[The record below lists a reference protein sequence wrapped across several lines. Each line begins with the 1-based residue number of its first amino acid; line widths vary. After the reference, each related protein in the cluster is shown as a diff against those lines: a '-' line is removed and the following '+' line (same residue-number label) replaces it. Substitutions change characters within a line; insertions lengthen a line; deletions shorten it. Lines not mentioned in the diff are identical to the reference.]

1 MSRRAASL
9 LQSQSVMLLTA
20 TQAFGGS
27 VVPRVSR
34 GYPRRCTVVRV
45 LRRVT
50 VLATTEEVDPAEIEL
65 DAMERMEKSIDSI
78 RNNFNTV
85 RTGRANATILDRIEV
100 EYYGAMT
107 PLKSI
112 ANATTPDAQT
122 ILIQPFDKGAISD
135 IERAIMMS
143 DLGLTPSND
152 GNAIRLNIPP
162 LTAERRKELAKL
174 VSKLGEDGKVAL
186 RNVRRDALKSIGK
199 LEGISEDEIKS
210 LEDNI
215 ERITSDYVKQV
226 DELVKQKEQDI
237 AKV

>member
-1 MSRRAASL
+1 
-9 LQSQSVMLLTA
+9 MLLTA

-122 ILIQPFDKGAISD
+122 TLIQPFDKGAISD

>member
-1 MSRRAASL
+1 
-9 LQSQSVMLLTA
+9 MLLTA

-85 RTGRANATILDRIEV
+85 RTARANATILDRIEV

>member
-1 MSRRAASL
+1 
-9 LQSQSVMLLTA
+9 
-20 TQAFGGS
+20 
-27 VVPRVSR
+27 
-34 GYPRRCTVVRV
+34 
-45 LRRVT
+45 
-50 VLATTEEVDPAEIEL
+50 
-65 DAMERMEKSIDSI
+65 MERMEKSIDSI

-199 LEGISEDEIKS
+199 LEAISEDEIKS

>member
-1 MSRRAASL
+1 M
-9 LQSQSVMLLTA
+9 
-20 TQAFGGS
+20 
-27 VVPRVSR
+27 
-34 GYPRRCTVVRV
+34 RV
-45 LRRVT
+45 LRGVT

>member
-1 MSRRAASL
+1 M
-9 LQSQSVMLLTA
+9 
-20 TQAFGGS
+20 
-27 VVPRVSR
+27 
-34 GYPRRCTVVRV
+34 RV

>member
-1 MSRRAASL
+1 
-9 LQSQSVMLLTA
+9 MLLTA

-45 LRRVT
+45 LRGVT

>member
-1 MSRRAASL
+1 
-9 LQSQSVMLLTA
+9 MLLTA